1 MTHSKKPY
9 LKPELTVH
17 GNVEVLTR
25 GASRGT
31 RIDAAFPSGTAFGA
45 LTFS

>member
-1 MTHSKKPY
+1 MTHSKKSY

-17 GNVEVLTR
+17 GNVEVLTKAL
-25 GASRGT
+25 GGSR
-31 RIDAAFPSGTAFGA
+31 RIDATFQAGTPLGN

>member
-1 MTHSKKPY
+1 MTHSKKSY

-17 GNVEVLTR
+17 GNVEVLTK
-25 GASRGT
+25 GASSGT
-31 RIDAAFPSGTAFGA
+31 RIDATFPTGTAFGA